1 VGARPYPGDEIA
13 AVLDV
18 PLAGVV
24 AWDPRGVTGMWA
36 RGEQGRGRRSWLARS
51 AAVTLA
57 GLETLV
63 PPGMAQARP
72 VLDTT
77 VGGGVR

>member
-1 VGARPYPGDEIA
+1 
-13 AVLDV
+13 
-18 PLAGVV
+18 
-24 AWDPRGVTGMWA
+24 MWA
-36 RGEQGRGRRSWLARS
+36 RGERGRGRRSWLARS

-72 VLDTT
+72 VIDTT